1 MRVVM
6 CYSAEK
12 LKSSLVKKH
21 PFVDDDKDSL
31 QGSFSSNNIMPYFAM
46 PLASKSTV
54 YVQGPLIRLVTS

>member
-31 QGSFSSNNIMPYFAM
+31 QGSFSSNNIMPYYFAI
-46 PLASKSTV
+46 PKSTV
-54 YVQGPLIRLVTS
+54 CVQGPLIRLVTS